1 MADFAHR
8 FTETQNE
15 LEKLLPNIRRAP
27 ASDGNADIELI
38 TAFTIKLKDHIVKE
52 LFSRDVKHMSL
63 QAVISAAE
71 RFQMHLPSLAS
82 TQPAQGHEDLS
93 NWEPVAHYSGTL
105 PRRPTRPQSK
115 DTGRSSRDHYDPKL
129 NSSGISDSS
138 SSFRPRARPHN
149 FSVQGN
155 SPQKSKEICL
165 MFNKFKSSTCELPN
179 NQCAN
184 HCLHKC
190 SFCHKWGCK
199 AYNHRANGPGHFNK
213 SKSQK
218 YQGHVHVASNPSLS
232 GQGSGNGDQSRSSS
246 SPSEPTSNAEL
257 TTVLSNMQQSLQNL
271 SFRMEKLEQP
281 PNPIASV
288 ASHIPPGA
296 VSGTDILKQAPAY
309 SCPAV
314 TAIPSHLS
322 ISDLDLANKHILW
335 APITSAGVAL
345 PLPLDSCC
353 SLSLVSKAHAEI
365 IAQKHPQLTFTKLQS
380 PLPVA
385 VANPSSQLTAIGV
398 MQVPI
403 IWENGR
409 PSIFSMLVVP
419 GFAWPILFG
428 QNQLCKTQAH
438 TNHAALQVYFAD
450 PQLNFT
456 VKCHDANPFD
466 AFPSLRNQPSS
477 SASQD
482 SPSTHVTCLLTA
494 MPTPSH
500 HSSHI
505 RLHRGYNLVTLC
517 LVMTASLVGST
528 MFSSP
533 HWLEDNEISPGVQ
546 VVSGPVNLNSI

>member
-1 MADFAHR
+1 
-8 FTETQNE
+8 
-15 LEKLLPNIRRAP
+15 
-27 ASDGNADIELI
+27 
-38 TAFTIKLKDHIVKE
+38 
-52 LFSRDVKHMSL
+52 
-63 QAVISAAE
+63 
-71 RFQMHLPSLAS
+71 
-82 TQPAQGHEDLS
+82 
-93 NWEPVAHYSGTL
+93 
-105 PRRPTRPQSK
+105 
-115 DTGRSSRDHYDPKL
+115 
-129 NSSGISDSS
+129 
-138 SSFRPRARPHN
+138 
-149 FSVQGN
+149 
-155 SPQKSKEICL
+155 
-165 MFNKFKSSTCELPN
+165 
-179 NQCAN
+179 
-184 HCLHKC
+184 
-190 SFCHKWGCK
+190 
-199 AYNHRANGPGHFNK
+199 
-213 SKSQK
+213 
-218 YQGHVHVASNPSLS
+218 
-232 GQGSGNGDQSRSSS
+232 
-246 SPSEPTSNAEL
+246 
-257 TTVLSNMQQSLQNL
+257 
-271 SFRMEKLEQP
+271 MEKLERP

-288 ASHIPPGA
+288 ASHVPPGA

-309 SCPAV
+309 SCPSV
-314 TAIPSHLS
+314 TAMPSHLS

-419 GFAWPILFG
+419 GLAWPILFG
-428 QNQLCKTQAH
+428 QNHLHKTQAH

-456 VKCHDANPFD
+456 VKCRDANPLD

-477 SASQD
+477 SASQG

-505 RLHRGYNLVTLC
+505 RLHRGFNLVTLC

-533 HWLEDNEISPGVQ
+533 HWLESNEISPGVQ
-546 VVSGPVNLNSI
+546 VVSGPVDLNSISSVPSLDDPLFHHHEGHN